1 MKDTWK
7 EKMTGNNCPMDNPRP
22 DLEDFKFPV
31 KKFSTAT
38 LYLNIN
44 QAYRGYCILV
54 YDNKH
59 VTRIDQL
66 TDREWTMLARDIHAA
81 ETAIYQ
87 SMRPEHVNIA
97 SIGMIVPH
105 LHWHIIPRYIG
116 DPRWGGPIWTTDL
129 DEMELVK
136 LSDNEYREIVDEI
149 KIAIDSP

>member
-1 MKDTWK
+1 
-7 EKMTGNNCPMDNPRP
+7 MDNPRP

>member
-1 MKDTWK
+1 
-7 EKMTGNNCPMDNPRP
+7 MTGNNCPMDNPRP

-136 LSDNEYREIVDEI
+136 LSDNGYREIVDEI

>member
-1 MKDTWK
+1 
-7 EKMTGNNCPMDNPRP
+7 MDNPRP

-136 LSDNEYREIVDEI
+136 LSDNGYREIVDEI